1 MPDIRIDE
9 LKSHIGNK
17 VEDHDLAT
25 EAPLREMIVT
35 FDRSDMVPVKGEAI
49 HPGWHG
55 CYFLPLSRRET
66 LGEDGLPTD
75 TGVLPKM
82 PLPRRMFAGGRFEF
96 HAPIKVGDNL
106 RRETELM
113 DLSMREGG
121 TGVLI
126 FTKIANR
133 IYNDNGLCVVEER
146 HGVFR
151 EGLKTG
157 EKSGIP
163 KRDPVPTDLP
173 WRREMNPDVVQ
184 LFRYSAITFNPHRI
198 HYDRVYA
205 TEVEGYPGLVVHGPF
220 TTQCLLDFVR
230 DMNPGKEI
238 TTFDMRAR
246 APLFD
251 ISPFTVCG
259 RPTDEGCE
267 VWAATPEGTVA
278 MQARVTFA

>member
-35 FDRSDMVPVKGEAI
+35 FDRADVVPAKGEAI

-163 KRDPVPTDLP
+163 KRDPVPNDLP
-173 WRREMNPDVVQ
+173 WRSEMNPDVVQ

-198 HYDRVYA
+198 HYDRTYA

-230 DMNPGKEI
+230 DMNPGKEMA
-238 TTFDMRAR
+238 TFDMRAR

-251 ISPFTVCG
+251 IAPFTLCG
-259 RPTDEGCE
+259 RPADEGCE

-278 MQARVTFA
+278 MQAHVTFA

>member
-35 FDRSDMVPVKGEAI
+35 FDRADMVPAKGEAI

-75 TGVLPKM
+75 TGALPKM

-163 KRDPVPTDLP
+163 KRDPVPNDLP
-173 WRREMNPDVVQ
+173 WRSEMNPDVVQ

-198 HYDRVYA
+198 HYDRTYA

-230 DMNPGKEI
+230 DMNPGKEMA
-238 TTFDMRAR
+238 TFDMRAR

-251 ISPFTVCG
+251 IAPFTLCG
-259 RPTDEGCE
+259 RPADEGCE